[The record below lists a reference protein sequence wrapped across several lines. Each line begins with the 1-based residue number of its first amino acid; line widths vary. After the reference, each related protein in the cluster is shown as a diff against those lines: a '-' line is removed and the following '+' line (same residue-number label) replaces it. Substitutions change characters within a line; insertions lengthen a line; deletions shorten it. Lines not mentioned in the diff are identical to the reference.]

1 MSSVSLRVSK
11 GGSKF
16 APKAKPR
23 AQRPKPV
30 ADPGN
35 EGTGDA
41 PETDNVAAEAGTDN
55 EAATVSTQHH
65 IESQPQQ
72 PPRVL
77 PSGATVIQPGGM
89 ATQPPQLISPPSIGE
104 YGIPTVGSSAPQR
117 PQHSTGTPIVIGMP
131 GNGIS
136 RSGPRPLLQSRR
148 ESVIGPPTALAAGAP
163 PRLASLNSPMSPAN
177 AMNAA
182 MGSPMSSSRRSGFGS
197 QLNSPRGKRHRTG
210 SSTPEPT
217 LSLKLKTADDYRVLD
232 LEVIS
237 SLPIGFFCRD
247 TRHGRPTQEFIEKEN
262 DIVRKIMEPKASP
275 SNDGPSGS
283 TQEKP
288 VVKAPEP
295 KVNKVDESAG
305 PSNFRVAQLRIVDG
319 KTVVDSDSLVIN
331 RREMADANREPLE
344 LVDETSRSR
353 YVNAATWAPK
363 RGTRKR
369 WTTEEEDVFFRALRK
384 YGSDFEMIAS
394 MMPGR
399 NRYDIKNK
407 FKKEERLN
415 GKRITNLLLMRAEPI
430 AATPPA
436 TPAVGPDGLPV
447 SLEGY
452 SMVNTP
458 DPQYDAADDDDEE
471 LPDPRSVVTFAS
483 TTK

>member
-30 ADPGN
+30 ADPGD
-35 EGTGDA
+35 EGTA
-41 PETDNVAAEAGTDN
+41 TTAGTPK
-55 EAATVSTQHH
+55 V
-65 IESQPQQ
+65 
-72 PPRVL
+72 
-77 PSGATVIQPGGM
+77 
-89 ATQPPQLISPPSIGE
+89 GE
-104 YGIPTVGSSAPQR
+104 N
-117 PQHSTGTPIVIGMP
+117 H
-131 GNGIS
+131 
-136 RSGPRPLLQSRR
+136 
-148 ESVIGPPTALAAGAP
+148 
-163 PRLASLNSPMSPAN
+163 PAN

-288 VVKAPEP
+288 VMKAPEP

-331 RREMADANREPLE
+331 RREMADANQEPLE